1 MPVRSALALLGLAL
15 VAACASQPK
24 PCTAEW
30 IEYRTDRTL
39 AQFAAENRPLV
50 SDLRRLVRADGRI
63 DPVQAILLSAKADDL
78 QRFARS
84 FETVIGPEINSAVA
98 QCGRDADFVP
108 AFTEFLRRQG
118 VGEPALEWVGP
129 VLAIAQG
136 LQTEETAGPDRR

>member
-1 MPVRSALALLGLAL
+1 MLTV
-15 VAACASQPK
+15 ACASQPK
-24 PCTAEW
+24 PCTPEW

-39 AQFAAENRPLV
+39 SRFASENRPLV
-50 SDLRRLVRADGRI
+50 RDLRNLVRSDGRI

-84 FETVIGPEINSAVA
+84 FESVIVPEINSAVA
-98 QCGRDADFVP
+98 QCGRDAGFVP

-129 VLAIAQG
+129 MLAIAQVI
-136 LQTEETAGPDRR
+136 QSEQPAGTDRR